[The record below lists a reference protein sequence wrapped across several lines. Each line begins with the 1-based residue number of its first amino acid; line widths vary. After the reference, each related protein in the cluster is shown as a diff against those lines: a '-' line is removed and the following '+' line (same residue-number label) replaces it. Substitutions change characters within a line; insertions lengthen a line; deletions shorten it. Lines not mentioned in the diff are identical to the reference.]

1 MGAPRDFTGP
11 RTPAEP
17 LPASAVSEARR
28 YATVSAAAAAAAAAG
43 EQAPARV
50 ATMVLN
56 SGAAML
62 PHPDKADKGGEDAFV
77 VCSDGVTVG
86 VADGVGGWAEQGI
99 DAGEYARTL
108 MEHVRAAAEHASAGG
123 AVEKALKADAQRAAG
138 EEKRDSADVDGS
150 SGDSSTGAKE
160 GFSVSARGRSGVG
173 SSNGG
178 RSVGRGRGLE
188 DAGCDPLSL
197 IIAAHRRTRILG
209 SSTACVLSLA
219 PDFGAPGGC
228 ASDGGAGGDGGLAY
242 KLTAANLGDSGFL
255 VVRDGKLIFKS
266 PSQQHGFNFPYQ
278 LAATTH
284 SDAPEQVRCARCPP
298 MRCGAARPCE
308 RQRPACIHGA
318 DPPVYRAAIVR
329 APARRR
335 RNNSSSPCGAVT
347 LSCSAPMASSTTCTT
362 RRS

>member
-1 MGAPRDFTGP
+1 
-11 RTPAEP
+11 
-17 LPASAVSEARR
+17 
-28 YATVSAAAAAAAAAG
+28 
-43 EQAPARV
+43 
-50 ATMVLN
+50 
-56 SGAAML
+56 ML

-209 SSTACVLSLA
+209 SSTACVLSL
-219 PDFGAPGGC
+219 
-228 ASDGGAGGDGGLAY
+228 
-242 KLTAANLGDSGFL
+242 
-255 VVRDGKLIFKS
+255 
-266 PSQQHGFNFPYQ
+266 
-278 LAATTH
+278 
-284 SDAPEQVRCARCPP
+284 
-298 MRCGAARPCE
+298 
-308 RQRPACIHGA
+308 
-318 DPPVYRAAIVR
+318 
-329 APARRR
+329 
-335 RNNSSSPCGAVT
+335 
-347 LSCSAPMASSTTCTT
+347 
-362 RRS
+362 